1 MSKNRKH
8 SQTGWT
14 TMEYV
19 VGAIALVG
27 VVTLVLKAFGEKL
40 VAAIETLKL
49 I

>member
-1 MSKNRKH
+1 MTKAKRK

-27 VVTLVLKAFGEKL
+27 VVTLIINTFSD
-40 VAAIETLKL
+40 KL
-49 I
+49 IGAINALQLI